1 MEYDWFWV
9 ILAVGVF
16 AAVAIVPL
24 ELALDA
30 YWRWRNLAGR
40 SANVRSRGAT
50 MSDRYRLHRDEH
62 SESSLGSLGP
72 ACRASAAVA
81 AARAQHVP
89 AQGR

>member
-40 SANVRSRGAT
+40 SANVRSRGG
-50 MSDRYRLHRDEH
+50 DYERQI
-62 SESSLGSLGP
+62 SSAP
-72 ACRASAAVA
+72 R
-81 AARAQHVP
+81 RTQ
-89 AQGR
+89 

>member
-30 YWRWRNLAGR
+30 YWRLSWRLMLIG
-40 SANVRSRGAT
+40 VGAT
-50 MSDRYRLHRDEH
+50 
-62 SESSLGSLGP
+62 SLD
-72 ACRASAAVA
+72 AV
-81 AARAQHVP
+81 RT
-89 AQGR
+89 

>member
-16 AAVAIVPL
+16 TTVAIVPL

-40 SANVRSRGAT
+40 SDHGNQRRIP
-50 MSDRYRLHRDEH
+50 EI
-62 SESSLGSLGP
+62 
-72 ACRASAAVA
+72 
-81 AARAQHVP
+81 
-89 AQGR
+89 

>member
-40 SANVRSRGAT
+40 SANVRSREAT

-62 SESSLGSLGP
+62 SESSLGSLSP
-72 ACRASAAVA
+72 ACHAGPRRGCRHQ
-81 AARAQHVP
+81 ARTA
-89 AQGR
+89 